1 MSGVTIT
8 LDDAAFSRW
17 LTQTL
22 GRITHLEDAL
32 KEIGDILVQS
42 TQNRFGTKIAPSGA
56 TWAPNSPVTVAIK
69 GHGSQL
75 RGESKALGDT
85 IHYQLDGTNAVEV
98 GSNMI
103 YAAVQQFGQPKG
115 ASGRTKRGAPI
126 PWGDIPPRP
135 FVGVSQEDED
145 RITEIMADYLM
156 PGH

>member
-1 MSGVTIT
+1 MAGITIT
-8 LDDAAFSRW
+8 LDDTEFSRW
-17 LTQTL
+17 LQRSLASLSNPT
-22 GRITHLEDAL
+22 DAL
-32 KEIGDILVQS
+32 REIGEVLVQS
-42 TQNRFGTKIAPSGA
+42 TQARFGTKKSPSGA
-56 TWAPNSPVTVAIK
+56 TWAANSPVTIAIK

-75 RGESKALGDT
+75 RGKSGALGDT
-85 IHYQLDGTNAVEV
+85 IHYQLDGSSAVEV

>member
-1 MSGVTIT
+1 VSGVTIT

-17 LTQTL
+17 LTQAL

-56 TWAPNSPVTVAIK
+56 TWAPNSPVTIAIK

-75 RGESKALGDT
+75 RGKSKALGDT
-85 IHYQLDGTNAVEV
+85 IHYQLDGTRAVEV

>member
-1 MSGVTIT
+1 MAGVTIT
-8 LDDAAFSRW
+8 LDDAEFSRW
-17 LTQTL
+17 LQRTIGSISNPT
-22 GRITHLEDAL
+22 DAL
-32 KEIGDILVQS
+32 KEIGEVLTQS
-42 TQNRFGTKIAPSGA
+42 TKDRFGTKIAPGGA
-56 TWAPNSPVTVAIK
+56 TWAANSPVTVARK

-75 RGESKALGDT
+75 RGESKMLGDT
-85 IHYQLDGTNAVEV
+85 IHYQLDGAKAVMV
-98 GSNMI
+98 GSNMP

-115 ASGRTKRGAPI
+115 ASGRTRRGAPI

>member
-1 MSGVTIT
+1 MAGITIT
-8 LDDAAFSRW
+8 LDDTEFSRW
-17 LTQTL
+17 LQRSLASLSNPT
-22 GRITHLEDAL
+22 DAL
-32 KEIGDILVQS
+32 REIGEVLVQS
-42 TQNRFGTKIAPSGA
+42 TQARFGTKKAPDGSG
-56 TWAPNSPVTVAIK
+56 WAANSQVTIAIK

-75 RGESKALGDT
+75 RGKSGALGDT
-85 IHYQLDGTNAVEV
+85 IHYQLDGTKAVEV

-103 YAAVQQFGQPKG
+103 YSAVQQFGQPKG
-115 ASGRTKRGAPI
+115 ASGITRRGAPI

>member
-1 MSGVTIT
+1 MAGITIT
-8 LDDAAFSRW
+8 LDDTEFSRW

-32 KEIGDILVQS
+32 KEVGEILVQS
-42 TQNRFGTKIAPSGA
+42 TQNRFGTKIAPGGA
-56 TWAPNSPVTVAIK
+56 AWAPNSPVTVAIK

-75 RGESKALGDT
+75 RGKSGALGDT
-85 IHYQLDGTNAVEV
+85 IHYQLDGTKAVEV

-115 ASGRTKRGAPI
+115 ASGRTRRGAPI

-145 RITEIMADYLM
+145 RITEIMADYLL

>member
-85 IHYQLDGTNAVEV
+85 IHPQLDGTKAVEV

-103 YAAVQQFGQPKG
+103 YSAVQQFGQLKG
-115 ASGRTKRGAPI
+115 ASGSTRRGAPI

-135 FVGVSQEDED
+135 FVGVSQEDEE